1 MVVAWSPEDSFFSLG
16 VKALFDRDNSEAYY
30 SENVIVVNLSM
41 PNLQCFLACE
51 EEILLPGSSSVVI
64 ISVDEF
70 LLPLAAFLWEKYASV
85 KTVCYKRLP
94 VDVLRTLLSAENVM
108 EEGVTNPPINRLSA
122 AEYRILKLTMSG
134 LDVYSI
140 AKNIKRSTKTVYSLR
155 SNLLKKMNV
164 RHYRM
169 LFL

>member
-1 MVVAWSPEDSFFSLG
+1 LG
-16 VKALFDRDNSEAYY
+16 IKALFDTDSSKADY
-30 SENVIVVNLSM
+30 SEDVIVVNLSM
-41 PNLQCFLACE
+41 PNLKFFFACE

-64 ISVDEF
+64 ISVDEH
-70 LLPLAAFLWEKYASV
+70 LLPLGVFLWEKYASV
-85 KTVCYKRLP
+85 KTVWCKRLP
-94 VDVLRTLLSAENVM
+94 VDALRTLLSAENVI
-108 EEGVTNPPINRLSA
+108 EESVTNPPINRLSA